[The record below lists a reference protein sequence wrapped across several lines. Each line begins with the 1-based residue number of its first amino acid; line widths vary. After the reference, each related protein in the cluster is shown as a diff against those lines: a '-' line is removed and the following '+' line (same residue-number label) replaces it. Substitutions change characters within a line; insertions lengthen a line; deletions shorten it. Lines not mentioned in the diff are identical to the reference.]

1 MKLYIKIS
9 IHKNNYD
16 LYSIILYFYLF
27 TKNQLLFMTKLK
39 FLIKVIDMMG
49 RTTEL
54 TPNKLLIMCY
64 DDGST
69 EKVMITE

>member
-1 MKLYIKIS
+1 
-9 IHKNNYD
+9 
-16 LYSIILYFYLF
+16 
-27 TKNQLLFMTKLK
+27 MTKLK